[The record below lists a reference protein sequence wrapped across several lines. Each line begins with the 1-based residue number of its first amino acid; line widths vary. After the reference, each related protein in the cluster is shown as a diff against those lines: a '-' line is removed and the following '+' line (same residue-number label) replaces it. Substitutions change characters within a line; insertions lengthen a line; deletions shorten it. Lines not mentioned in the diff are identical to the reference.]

1 VVTRRCYGHD
11 IGMEARGGKQW
22 SRPDRVVDV
31 SPSVAVGMGMCD
43 DGSAGDE
50 VSLSS
55 NRGGPWGALG
65 LGQIDRA
72 EVG

>member
-1 VVTRRCYGHD
+1 MAKTLIWKLEVESNGRVP
-11 IGMEARGGKQW
+11 IE
-22 SRPDRVVDV
+22 VVDV
-31 SPSVAVGMGMCD
+31 SPSVAVGVGMCD

-55 NRGGPWGALG
+55 DRGGPWRALG